1 MHVKVSI
8 LKPILVFSSM
18 PPLFQDLQ
26 TLSGSDVYLIFVTYP
41 PTPHPQGVLV
51 GLMAGSPE
59 WTGLKGLKLLIA
71 LASTFQRI
79 FWLQKNC
86 FQADRTLK
94 PGSAAGKKWHKTDWN
109 GIKNRLEC
117 LDRPFSLPRLY
128 RLAWLA
134 LFFFFLSFECSSNY
148 GARSQAKLIA
158 VQDFVFLNS
167 LTWIS
172 FCTSKTL
179 FPFPSPPHS

>member
-1 MHVKVSI
+1 MS
-8 LKPILVFSSM
+8 
-18 PPLFQDLQ
+18 PLFQDLQ
-26 TLSGSDVYLIFVTYP
+26 ILSGSDVYLIFATYP
-41 PTPHPQGVLV
+41 PP
-51 GLMAGSPE
+51 GSIGRSYGGQPWYE

-71 LASTFQRI
+71 LALTFQRI

-94 PGSAAGKKWHKTDWN
+94 PGSAAGKKWQKTDWN
-109 GIKNRLEC
+109 GIKNRVKC
-117 LDRPFSLPRLY
+117 LYRPFSLPRLY

-134 LFFFFLSFECSSNY
+134 LFFFLSFECSSNY
-148 GARSQAKLIA
+148 GAHSQAKLIA

>member
-1 MHVKVSI
+1 
-8 LKPILVFSSM
+8 M

-41 PTPHPQGVLV
+41 PAPPPP
-51 GLMAGSPE
+51 GSIGRSCGGQPWYE
-59 WTGLKGLKLLIA
+59 WTRLKGLKLLIA

-94 PGSAAGKKWHKTDWN
+94 PGSAAGKKWQKTDWN
-109 GIKNRLEC
+109 GIKNRVEC

-134 LFFFFLSFECSSNY
+134 LFFFLSFECSPNC
-148 GARSQAKLIA
+148 GARSQAIKLIA
-158 VQDFVFLNS
+158 VQDFVFLNT

-179 FPFPSPPHS
+179 FPFPSPPHPTHNFS